1 MNKSLRALADHVRC
15 CPSATPREQ
24 AAARAALSQGRG
36 PVKREIATVAF
47 AERRRAQD
55 EEREAARKAAEYDA
69 VERRAGARC
78 EVTGAALS
86 VTNSLVIHHI
96 VYGQGVDRDKVTV
109 ADLMIRVLGSVHRQ
123 IHRSPL
129 LWEREMKEWAAS
141 HGYTRAW
148 NEIDRRCE
156 SARARGSA
164 ARAERER
171 SGQ

>member
-1 MNKSLRALADHVRC
+1 MTKHEARRLIRIADDIEGLTPGPASDLRQL
-15 CPSATPREQ
+15 
-24 AAARAALSQGRG
+24 ARAALSQGRG
-36 PVKREIATVAF
+36 PAKVKVATVAF
-47 AERRRAQD
+47 AERRRAKD

-156 SARARGSA
+156 KARAASRRTA
-164 ARAERER
+164 
-171 SGQ
+171 